1 MLLTGTFAHMS
12 RYVMQLFRV
21 RICVCARSYGCGKK
35 REECDVGWWTCSACK
50 IKNKIINNIFSSA
63 GPF

>member
-1 MLLTGTFAHMS
+1 MLLPGRVVHVS
-12 RYVMQLFRV
+12 GYGIKLFRV

-50 IKNKIINNIFSSA
+50 IKNN
-63 GPF
+63 